1 MRLSTQSRFAV
12 TAMIDV
18 GLHQDHGPVS
28 LAAVSQRQ
36 QISISYLE
44 QFFSRLRQH
53 GLVESTRGP
62 GGGYSLARPANDIHV
77 ADILHAIHTEPKRKR
92 ADPSAQQVRTDQLWA
107 QLNDKIESHLQTI
120 SLQSL
125 MDNQPRP
132 AAPVKPV
139 TQPRVH
145 RGVYAKPALA
155 PVVTHAPNSV
165 FALGAKLAG
174 A

>member
-36 QISISYLE
+36 KISISYLE

-62 GGGYSLARPANDIHV
+62 GGGYSLARPASDIHV

-92 ADPSAQQVRTDQLWA
+92 AEPTAQQVRTDQLWA
-107 QLNDKIESHLQTI
+107 QLNDKIETHLQTI

-132 AAPVKPV
+132 VAPVKAAP
-139 TQPRVH
+139 QPRLH
-145 RGVYAKPALA
+145 RGVYAKPVLA
-155 PVVTHAPNSV
+155 PVVTRAPNSV